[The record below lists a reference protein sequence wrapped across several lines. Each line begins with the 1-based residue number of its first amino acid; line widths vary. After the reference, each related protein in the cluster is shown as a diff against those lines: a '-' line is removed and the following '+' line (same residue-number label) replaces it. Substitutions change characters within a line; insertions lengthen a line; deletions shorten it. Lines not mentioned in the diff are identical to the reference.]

1 MVRSGGYR
9 CGIPVAAAKQ
19 VSSARRLDRV
29 PGSDPR
35 LLGLAQIGGEP
46 VAVVDLH
53 ALLDP
58 DGAPGGSHEL
68 TVVIRRGDGTSA
80 IGLAVDEAFGVAVIN
95 GEVRRHDA
103 DPDVVLAPGGR
114 NLMIAVDLTQPV
126 APRVKAECVARGLLI
141 ITVGD
146 QMLRLLPPMVLT
158 EVEAERGIE
167 ILAQVLT
174 EMEPG

>member
-103 DPDVVLAPGGR
+103 DPDVVAGR
-114 NLMIAVDLTQPV
+114 CEHSGRPV
-126 APRVKAECVARGLLI
+126 FILDPSTLI
-141 ITVGD
+141 
-146 QMLRLLPPMVLT
+146 
-158 EVEAERGIE
+158 AERDGNGKG
-167 ILAQVLT
+167 A
-174 EMEPG
+174 PNAG